1 MDCSLPGSSVHGILQ
16 ARILKLLAI
25 SFSRG
30 FSQSRDWT
38 WSPALQAVLYH
49 RNHQEA
55 QCVYPNIN
63 SIVTRK
69 HRKILNIAFSGS
81 GDSSSKWSPFSIF
94 IPLHAV
100 CSIHKCLV
108 FYPFYVGNIL
118 FILGDKL
125 IPCLEMTKV
134 GTICYSEELLQGWF
148 LLSVRWNY
156 NSKLRS
162 VGLQGDPTGPF

>member
-1 MDCSLPGSSVHGILQ
+1 MCLVTQLCLTLCDPMDCSLPGSSVHGILQ

-69 HRKILNIAFSGS
+69 HRKILNIAFLNLKGQNQRDFKFSS
-81 GDSSSKWSPFSIF
+81 YFKSHIEHCFFFLQFSNLVFWVSSKHI
-94 IPLHAV
+94 A
-100 CSIHKCLV
+100 
-108 FYPFYVGNIL
+108 
-118 FILGDKL
+118 
-125 IPCLEMTKV
+125 
-134 GTICYSEELLQGWF
+134 
-148 LLSVRWNY
+148 SVIYIISNEIR
-156 NSKLRS
+156 R
-162 VGLQGDPTGPF
+162 T